1 MQGSKKSISAS
12 GSELTFY
19 RRATHVPPTVIAES
33 KPGFEAAGDP
43 WTIQAS

>member
-1 MQGSKKSISAS
+1 
-12 GSELTFY
+12 
-19 RRATHVPPTVIAES
+19 VPPTVIAES